1 MSGPRVTAPRVALGA
16 LLLGIYGTL
25 SVARTVTNALRDAG
39 WLKRTVA
46 IAFAFVAAAVVG
58 AVWRVPAL
66 RRPRTVLLV
75 LAAAGAYALVIWP
88 MDSPEEKL
96 HFVEYGLVGVLA
108 FLSMP
113 DVWTT
118 PRRALGAFLFT
129 AAAGW
134 VDEGIQAV
142 LPNRYY
148 DLRDVAF
155 NAAAG
160 AMALATFLALRFFA
174 ARGPQPGG
182 A

>member
-1 MSGPRVTAPRVALGA
+1 MSEARRLTAPRLALGA

-25 SVARTVTNALRDAG
+25 SVARIVSNALRDAG

-58 AVWRVPAL
+58 VALRVPAL
-66 RRPRTVLLV
+66 RRPRTALLL

-113 DVWTT
+113 AAWTT
-118 PRRALGAFLFT
+118 VRRALGAFLFT
-129 AAAGW
+129 GAAGW

-160 AMALATFLALRFFA
+160 AMALTTFLVLRFVA
-174 ARGPQPGG
+174 GRGEATGR
-182 A
+182 

>member
-1 MSGPRVTAPRVALGA
+1 MKAPSRFTAPRLALGA
-16 LLLGIYGTL
+16 LLLGIYSTL
-25 SVARTVTNALRDAG
+25 YVARIVSNALRDAG

-46 IAFAFVAAAVVG
+46 IAFALVAAAVLGG
-58 AVWRVPAL
+58 AMRVPAL
-66 RRPRTVLLV
+66 RRPRTLLLF
-75 LAAAGAYALVIWP
+75 LAAAGAYALVVWP

-113 DVWTT
+113 AAWTT
-118 PRRALGAFLFT
+118 ARRALAALLFT
-129 AAAGW
+129 GAAGW
-134 VDEGIQAV
+134 LDEGIQAV

-160 AMALATFLALRFFA
+160 AMAIATFLALRFFA
-174 ARGPQPGG
+174 ARGDGG

>member
-1 MSGPRVTAPRVALGA
+1 MSEARRFTVPRLALGA
-16 LLLGIYGTL
+16 LLLGIYSTL
-25 SVARTVTNALRDAG
+25 YVARIVSNALRDAG

-58 AVWRVPAL
+58 VALRVPAL
-66 RRPRTVLLV
+66 RRPRTALLL

-113 DVWTT
+113 AAWTT
-118 PRRALGAFLFT
+118 ARRALGACLFT
-129 AAAGW
+129 GAAGW

-160 AMALATFLALRFFA
+160 AMALATFLVLRFVA
-174 ARGPQPGG
+174 GRGEAPGD
-182 A
+182 